1 MKALIFNGAL
11 ERRQESTS
19 GILSNYFSEQLNQ
32 LGIENSIFNLADSG
46 VPLFDISLSRIPN
59 SVKIMNNLFL
69 EADVHFWLSP
79 LYHGSIPGV
88 MKNCLDWLEVSA
100 KNSPAYL
107 TDKNVGLVCW
117 ADGVQALQGIN
128 AMDAIAKS
136 LRAWTLPLSVPIVK
150 SGLFEST
157 GSREISS
164 AYKCKLDLLMNIA
177 ITRTSAFETQLGIPK
192 K

>member
-69 EADVHFWLSP
+69 AADVHFWLSP

>member
-1 MKALIFNGAL
+1 MKALIFNGGL